1 MAVVAVWS
9 PVDLVL
15 SLVAP
20 LGCALQAGTA
30 LVVDL
35 DPGGPPMPGEG
46 DLASLVARGPTEAE
60 LRPDRRGVAVIGN
73 GGIEANEASEVI
85 AALADRWP
93 NMVLRCAPTQMPPV
107 AAVPLIPVL
116 PEPFAIRIDRPS
128 VYQQTHFGGDPQP
141 GVAVLPAPK
150 SATIRSLLSG
160 RMPTRRDKWI
170 GALEHVWELA

>member
-20 LGCALQAGTA
+20 LGCALRAGTA

-35 DPGGPPMPGEG
+35 DPGGPPMPGNG

-60 LRPDRRGVAVIGN
+60 LRPERSGIAVIGN
-73 GGIEANEASEVI
+73 GGITPSDASDVI
-85 AALADRWP
+85 TALADRWP
-93 NMVLRCAPTQMPPV
+93 NLVLRCAPTQIPPD

-116 PEPFAIRIDRPS
+116 PAPFALHVDRPS
-128 VYQQTHFGGDPQP
+128 VYQRTHFGGSAPP
-141 GVAVLPAPK
+141 GAAVLPVPRQ
-150 SATIRSLLSG
+150 ATIRSLLSG
-160 RMPTRRDKWI
+160 RTPVRKDKWI
-170 GALEHVWELA
+170 ASLEYVWELA

>member
-15 SLVAP
+15 SLVVP

-35 DPGGPPMPGEG
+35 DPGGPPMPGDG

-60 LRPDRRGVAVIGN
+60 LRPERSGIAVISN
-73 GGIEANEASEVI
+73 GGVSASDASDVI

-93 NMVLRCAPTQMPPV
+93 NLVLRCAPTQTPPDT
-107 AAVPLIPVL
+107 AVPLIPVL
-116 PEPFAIRIDRPS
+116 PAPFAIHIDRPAI
-128 VYQQTHFGGDPQP
+128 YQRTHFGGDPHP
-141 GVAVLPAPK
+141 GAPVLPVPK
-150 SATIRSLLSG
+150 PATVRSLLSG
-160 RMPTRRDKWI
+160 RIPVRKDRWI
-170 GALEHVWELA
+170 GSLEHVWELA

>member
-15 SLVAP
+15 SLVVP

-35 DPGGPPMPGEG
+35 DQGGPPMPGGG

-60 LRPDRRGVAVIGN
+60 LRPEHSGVAIIGN
-73 GGIEANEASEVI
+73 GGIAASDATDVI

-93 NMVLRCAPTQMPPV
+93 NLVLRCAPSQIPPD
-107 AAVPLIPVL
+107 AAVPLIPLL
-116 PEPFAIRIDRPS
+116 PAPFTIRIDRPS
-128 VYQQTHFGGDPQP
+128 VYQRTRFGGIPQP
-141 GVAVLPAPK
+141 DVAVLPAPK
-150 SATIRSLLSG
+150 PATVRSLLSG
-160 RMPTRRDKWI
+160 RIPVQRDKWI
-170 GALEHVWELA
+170 GSLEHVWELA

>member
-35 DPGGPPMPGEG
+35 DPSGPPMPGDG

-60 LRPDRRGVAVIGN
+60 LRPERSGVAVIGN
-73 GGIEANEASEVI
+73 GGVAASEASDVI

-93 NMVLRCAPTQMPPV
+93 NLVLRCAPMQTPPD
-107 AAVPLIPVL
+107 AAVPVIPVL
-116 PEPFAIRIDRPS
+116 PDPFTIRVDRPS
-128 VYQQTHFGGDPQP
+128 VYQRTSFGGDPHP
-141 GVAVLPAPK
+141 GAVVLPAPK
-150 SATIRSLLSG
+150 QATVRALLAG
-160 RMPTRRDKWI
+160 RMPVRRDKWI
-170 GALEHVWELA
+170 GSLEQVWEMA

>member
-9 PVDLVL
+9 PIDLVL

-35 DPGGPPMPGEG
+35 DPHGPPMSGGG

-60 LRPDRRGVAVIGN
+60 LRPERSGIAVIGN
-73 GGIEANEASEVI
+73 GGVTPSDASDVI

-93 NMVLRCAPTQMPPV
+93 NLVLRCAPTDAPPD

-116 PEPFAIRIDRPS
+116 PAPFAIHIDRPAI
-128 VYQQTHFGGDPQP
+128 YQRTPFGGDTHP
-141 GVAVLPAPK
+141 GTRVLPVPRQ
-150 SATIRSLLSG
+150 ATVRSLLSG
-160 RMPTRRDKWI
+160 CVPVRKDRWV
-170 GALEHVWELA
+170 GSLEHVWELA